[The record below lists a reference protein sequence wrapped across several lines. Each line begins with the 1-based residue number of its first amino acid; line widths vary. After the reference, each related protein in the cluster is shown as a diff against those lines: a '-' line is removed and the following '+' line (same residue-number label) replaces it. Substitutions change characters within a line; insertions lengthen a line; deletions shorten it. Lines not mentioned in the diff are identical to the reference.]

1 MRVKIL
7 VWALVFVVSACAVV
21 WATTLR
27 EEEVTC
33 PVCDFTFKA
42 FGVMSTNSFG
52 GQDTDFCVH
61 ARGTPPR
68 PYGVWTCPKCYY
80 SNAAFKF
87 ADEPSEGTAK
97 KILEELQP
105 PWPIKEDMSQKEI
118 PGWAKFDLAATV
130 AQWEGVNEADLA
142 GIYLQASWAARLELE
157 RCFQPLYEDK
167 KQRRMFEDHDDVL
180 DLIGTLLYQ
189 DEALRPR
196 LEGFSQKLQGLRQE
210 VSGSD
215 PRAMNP
221 KDLDMKVAQALLA
234 EVREGKLLQEQTAF
248 QEFMAAALY
257 RARGENMLAIP
268 IFERTR
274 ESEALPAPFRA
285 VSGNMLESIEIE
297 RRFQRKALETV
308 EEAIEKGLLKD
319 EALAVHQ
326 YLAGELLRRLEEPER
341 AASWYQSA
349 LESESIPA
357 HVLPLAEAALK
368 SIGVE
373 YEVSEEERLASRKR
387 TVEKFITALND
398 PETAG
403 SAAGPL
409 AALADP
415 LALPGILKAL
425 KHEDKD
431 VRWYAARVLDNIPDD
446 SGQVV
451 AALIDVLLNDPEQG
465 PRWAA
470 ATSLANI
477 ASPKSKEALIEALQ
491 SDPYEHVRS
500 DAARGLGKIGD
511 PAAIH
516 VLEQAVGEADMYV
529 RPAAIGAL
537 GEIADARSVDFLLG
551 LLDGSEEGR
560 EVRWET
566 IQALGMIADPR
577 SVPRL
582 LAIYPE
588 SPSACQ
594 VALSRITNTFFWP
607 APDPKDFMAMREQPQ
622 PKALAD
628 FSTWWE
634 ENKDRS
640 REEWVLAGFQRAG
653 YTIEDLTEQE
663 SIPVLIQSL
672 RSPHQSIRFNTAK
685 VLKTLTGQDF
695 GWRSITA
702 TDIFPRTVFERN
714 LAVKQWE
721 QWWEENKPGQ

>member
-7 VWALVFVVSACAVV
+7 AWALVFVVSACAVV
-21 WATTLR
+21 RATTLR

-42 FGVMSTNSFG
+42 FGVTSTNSFG

-80 SNAAFKF
+80 SNPASKF
-87 ADEPSEGTAK
+87 ADVPSEGTAK
-97 KILEELQP
+97 RILEELKP
-105 PWPIKEDMSQKEI
+105 PWPIKEDMSQKDI
-118 PGWAKFDLAATV
+118 PGWVKFGLLATV
-130 AQWEGVNEADLA
+130 AQWEGANEADLA
-142 GIYLQASWAARLELE
+142 GIHLQASWAARLQLQWALAPLFKNAQMQGKLAALSERVDRLMQETAEGDPDSTNPRDLE
-157 RCFQPLYEDK
+157 VK
-167 KQRRMFEDHDDVL
+167 AA
-180 DLIGTLLYQ
+180 G
-189 DEALRPR
+189 
-196 LEGFSQKLQGLRQE
+196 
-210 VSGSD
+210 
-215 PRAMNP
+215 
-221 KDLDMKVAQALLA
+221 ALLD
-234 EVREGKLLQEQTAF
+234 EVREGKLPPEEVPLQEF
-248 QEFMAAALY
+248 LAALLY
-257 RARGENMLAIP
+257 RGRGENPQAVSVLA
-268 IFERTR
+268 RLK
-274 ESEALPAPFRA
+274 ESEGSAPALRA
-285 VSGNMLESIEIE
+285 VCRNLLESIDIE
-297 RRFQRKALETV
+297 RRFQRETLGMIEKAM
-308 EEAIEKGLLKD
+308 EKGLLKGQD
-319 EALAVHQ
+319 LAVNQ
-326 YLAGELLRRLEEPER
+326 YLLGELHRRLGEPEK
-341 AASWYQSA
+341 AVPWYRKA
-349 LESESIPA
+349 IESEAVPTHIMA
-357 HVLPLAEAALK
+357 MAEAARK
-368 SIGVE
+368 SVGVD
-373 YEVSEEERLASRKR
+373 YEVSEDDRLASRRR
-387 TVEKFITALND
+387 TVDRLITALND

-409 AALADP
+409 GALADP

-431 VRWYAARVLDNIPDD
+431 VRWYAAGVLDNIPDD

-477 ASPKSKEALIEALQ
+477 ASPKSKEALIAALQ

-516 VLEQAVGEADMYV
+516 VLEKAVGEADMYV
-529 RPAAIGAL
+529 RPAAIEAL

-551 LLDGSEEGR
+551 LLDDSEEGR

-566 IQALGMIADPR
+566 IQALGMIADAR

-634 ENKDRS
+634 ENKGRS

-653 YTIEDLTEQE
+653 YAVNYLAKPE
-663 SIPVLIQSL
+663 SIPVLIEAL
-672 RSPHQSIRFNTAK
+672 KNPHQSIRFNAAK
-685 VLKTLTGQDF
+685 ALKTLTGQAF
-695 GWRSITA
+695 GWRPITA
-702 TDIFPRTVFERN
+702 ADNFPRTVFERN

-721 QWWEENKPGQ
+721 QWWEESKPGQ